1 MNATENPPTV
11 EELFKGM
18 KTLNDDDLFHFQ
30 IMVVK
35 EQQLRLQSLKV
46 GQLGMYRPHDHTNPN
61 GVHDF
66 LTKIRKY
73 IVYIANSL
81 NGTTIQLSGR
91 QGKAIA
97 YFDLEKVSKVID
109 SLKKNTA
116 GVVNEFLC
124 KSKSETYKVCHFLGI
139 LWKAGLF
146 GNITKEKIARCLFKV
161 ASLGVQQDTI
171 KKELSPIMEDS
182 DNVGSTRKK
191 KDYRYR
197 RDLTEAVKEA
207 AEEV

>member
-1 MNATENPPTV
+1 MKALIDPPTV
-11 EELFKGM
+11 EELFKGV
-18 KTLNDDDLFHFQ
+18 KTLNDDELFHFQ
-30 IMVVK
+30 IMVAK
-35 EQQLRLQSLKV
+35 EQQLRHQSLKD

-73 IVYIANSL
+73 IVDIADSL
-81 NGTTIQLSGR
+81 NGTSIQLSGR

-97 YFDLEKVSKVID
+97 DFESDKVLKVID
-109 SLKKNTA
+109 SLGKNAA
-116 GVVNEFLC
+116 GVVHEFLC
-124 KSKSETYKVCHFLGI
+124 KSRTETHKVCHFLGI
-139 LWKAGLF
+139 LWNAELF
-146 GNITKEKIARCLFKV
+146 GNIGKANIASCLFKV
-161 ASLGVQQDTI
+161 ANLGVQQDTI
-171 KKELSPIMEDS
+171 QKELSPIMEDS

-191 KDYRYR
+191 KDHRYR

>member
-1 MNATENPPTV
+1 MEAIINPPTV
-11 EELFKGM
+11 EELFKGV

-30 IMVVK
+30 IMVAK

-46 GQLGMYRPHDHTNPN
+46 GQLGMSRPHDHATPN

-66 LTKIRKY
+66 LSRIGKY
-73 IVYIANSL
+73 VVDIADSL

-91 QGKAIA
+91 QGEANA
-97 YFDLEKVSKVID
+97 DFESDKVLKVID
-109 SLKKNTA
+109 SLGKNAA
-116 GVVNEFLC
+116 GVVHEFLC
-124 KSKSETYKVCHFLGI
+124 KSRSETHKVCHFLGI

-146 GNITKEKIARCLFKV
+146 GNIGKANIASCLFKV
-161 ASLGVQQDTI
+161 ANLGVQQDTI
-171 KKELSPIMEDS
+171 QKELSPLMEDLYDRS
-182 DNVGSTRKK
+182 MCKK
-191 KDYRYR
+191 KDHRYR

>member
-1 MNATENPPTV
+1 MKALTNPPTV
-11 EELFKGM
+11 EELFKGV
-18 KTLNDDDLFHFQ
+18 KTLNDDELFHFQ
-30 IMVVK
+30 IMVTK
-35 EQQLRLQSLKV
+35 EQQLRLQSLKD
-46 GQLGMYRPHDHTNPN
+46 GQLGMYRPHDHTTPN

-73 IVYIANSL
+73 IVDIADSL
-81 NGTTIQLSGR
+81 NGTSIQLSGR

-97 YFDLEKVSKVID
+97 DFESDKVMKVID
-109 SLKKNTA
+109 SLENNAA

-124 KSKSETYKVCHFLGI
+124 KSRLETYKVCHFLGI
-139 LWKAGLF
+139 LWKAELF

-171 KKELSPIMEDS
+171 KKELSPIMEDLY
-182 DNVGSTRKK
+182 DGSMCKK